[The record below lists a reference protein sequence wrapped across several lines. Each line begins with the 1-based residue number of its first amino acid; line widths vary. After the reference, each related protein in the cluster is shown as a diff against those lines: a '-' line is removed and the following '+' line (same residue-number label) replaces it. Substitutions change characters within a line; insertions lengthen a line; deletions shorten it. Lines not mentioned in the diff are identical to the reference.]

1 MSRKFKILMI
11 VFVSFIVGSGLAM
24 AGGILAFDHSHDYD
38 GQEVPHSGRLDKCGG
53 HTDSVTGEYHYHQ
66 GPYC

>member
-1 MSRKFKILMI
+1 MNGKFKILMI
-11 VFVSFIVGSGLAM
+11 VSVSFVVSSGLAM
-24 AGGILAFDHSHDYD
+24 AGGILAFAHEHD
-38 GQEVPHSGRLDKCGG
+38 GQEVSHSGRLDKCGG